1 MKLSSRTRQPAP
13 AIVPL
18 RPWAQRAARSGLWG
32 LIGLAAIGGVA
43 GLLRP
48 TGIESRPTT
57 SPVEGPVPAHV
68 TGFAEYAVR
77 TWLAATPESAGQLA
91 QLFLDPP
98 ELSDERAVRPMTVSA
113 IGARL
118 EGDGYWAVTV
128 AAVVES
134 LEAPVGPTTTL
145 YFEIGI
151 VESDGDLAAAAA
163 PAIVGTPRSAV
174 GGRPVPVSAPEAED
188 PIAATLD
195 GFFRSLLV
203 GDGELSRYLAPGT
216 VINAVV
222 PAPFVHTEVTGL
234 SARRAEHE
242 VVVRVE
248 LGATAADGTEWTL
261 GYEVSL
267 AERDDRW
274 EVASISGAPALT
286 STTTEEHSPQ
296 VAPDPTATTSASV
309 AASPGA

>member
-1 MKLSSRTRQPAP
+1 
-13 AIVPL
+13 V
-18 RPWAQRAARSGLWG
+18 RPWAQRAARCGLWG
-32 LIGLAAIGGVA
+32 LVGLAAIGGVA

-48 TGIESRPTT
+48 TGVESRPTAG
-57 SPVEGPVPAHV
+57 PIEWPVPAHV

-77 TWLAATPESAGQLA
+77 TWLAATPGVADPLA
-91 QLFLDPP
+91 ALFLDPP
-98 ELSDERAVRPMTVSA
+98 ELSDQRAVRPVAVSA

-118 EGDGYWAVTV
+118 EEDGYWAVTV
-128 AAVVES
+128 AAFVES
-134 LEAPVGPTTTL
+134 LEAPVGSSTTL
-145 YFEIGI
+145 YFEIGV
-151 VESDGDLAAAAA
+151 VESDGGLAAAAA
-163 PAIVGTPRSAV
+163 PAIVGAPRSEV
-174 GGRPVPVSAPEAED
+174 GGRGPVPISAPEAED

-234 SARRAEHE
+234 STRRAEHE

-248 LGATAADGTEWTL
+248 LGATAADGSGWTL
-261 GYEVSL
+261 GYEVWL
-267 AERDDRW
+267 AERDARW
-274 EVASISGAPALT
+274 EVASMSGAPALT
-286 STTTEEHSPQ
+286 SATGEERSPRI
-296 VAPDPTATTSASV
+296 APDPTTTTSATV

>member
-1 MKLSSRTRQPAP
+1 MP
-13 AIVPL
+13 V

-48 TGIESRPTT
+48 TGIESRPTAA
-57 SPVEGPVPAHV
+57 PIEGPVPAHV
-68 TGFAEYAVR
+68 VGFAEHAVR
-77 TWLAATPESAGQLA
+77 TWLAATPEVAGPLV

-98 ELSDERAVRPMTVSA
+98 ELSDGRAVRPMAVSA
-113 IGARL
+113 IAARL
-118 EGDGYWAVTV
+118 EDDGYWAVTV

-134 LEAPVGPTTTL
+134 LESPVAPTTTL

-151 VESDGDLAAAAA
+151 VEADGDLVAAAA
-163 PAIVGTPRSAV
+163 PAIVGAPRSAV
-174 GGRPVPVSAPEAED
+174 GSRPVPISAPEADD

-203 GDGELSRYLAPGT
+203 GDGDLSRYLAPGT
-216 VINAVV
+216 VINAVL
-222 PAPFVHTEVTGL
+222 PAPFVDTEVTGL
-234 SARRAEHE
+234 SSRRSERE
-242 VVVRVE
+242 VAVRVE
-248 LGATAADGTEWTL
+248 LGATAADGAEWTL

-267 AERDDRW
+267 TARDDRW
-274 EVASISGAPALT
+274 EVASMSGAPALT
-286 STTTEEHSPQ
+286 SAPAAERSPH
-296 VAPDPTATTSASV
+296 VAPDPTTTTSATV